1 MVTIQPL
8 FFKLIGDWKTLTD
21 TYTADAFSKYFCGIV
36 QSSPVPINFSALSNL
51 DEINENITDNVKES
65 LNITLFSIK
74 MITNTI
80 KEKKTFSFNV
90 ITLNGLLKE
99 LGKLNS
105 KKTIQATDM
114 PSKIIKENKDL
125 ISCCVYYSFNNS

>member
-1 MVTIQPL
+1 M
-8 FFKLIGDWKTLTD
+8 
-21 TYTADAFSKYFCGIV
+21 
-36 QSSPVPINFSALSNL
+36 SNL

-74 MITNTI
+74 LITNTI
-80 KEKKTFSFNV
+80 KETKTFSFNV

-105 KKTIQATDM
+105 KKTIQTTDM
-114 PSKIIKENKDL
+114 PSKII
-125 ISCCVYYSFNNS
+125 

>member
-1 MVTIQPL
+1 M
-8 FFKLIGDWKTLTD
+8 
-21 TYTADAFSKYFCGIV
+21 
-36 QSSPVPINFSALSNL
+36 SNL

-74 MITNTI
+74 LITNTI
-80 KEKKTFSFNV
+80 KETKTFSFNV

-114 PSKIIKENKDL
+114 PSKII
-125 ISCCVYYSFNNS
+125 